1 MCLHIVCSVV
11 DKYVSGKKS
20 DNARE
25 TQHQVAENLDNLR
38 EVILERQKLRLLK
51 KLMNTFT
58 KYCVC
63 TLSSKP
69 SCLELVHVELSF
81 LQIDASDTIIK
92 PWE

>member
-11 DKYVSGKKS
+11 DKYVIRWKS

-25 TQHQVAENLDNLR
+25 TQHQVVENFDNL
-38 EVILERQKLRLLK
+38 QKSRLLK

-58 KYCVC
+58 KYYVC

-69 SCLELVHVELSF
+69 SCLAPVPIELSF
-81 LQIDASDTIIK
+81 LQIDASYTIIK
-92 PWE
+92 PWK

>member
-1 MCLHIVCSVV
+1 ML
-11 DKYVSGKKS
+11 SGKKS
-20 DNARE
+20 DNAHE
-25 TQHQVAENLDNLR
+25 TQHQVVENLDNLR
-38 EVILERQKLRLLK
+38 EVILERQKSRLLN

-58 KYCVC
+58 NYYVC

-69 SCLELVHVELSF
+69 SCLELVSVELSF